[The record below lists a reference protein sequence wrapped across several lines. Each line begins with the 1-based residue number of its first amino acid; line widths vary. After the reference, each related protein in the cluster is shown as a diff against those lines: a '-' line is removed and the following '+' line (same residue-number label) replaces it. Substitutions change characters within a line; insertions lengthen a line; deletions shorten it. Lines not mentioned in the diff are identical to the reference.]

1 MQSEIQP
8 KTSHL
13 PKESKAFK
21 CPAPCLPTHKSIV
34 AYIKHINSAPE
45 NQKPA
50 NCLRQNFSR
59 PLQADFQSNIWLQS
73 EKISNF
79 RDEMTVAS
87 VTDSPPL
94 SNLESN
100 CAMSSLSY
108 TLACELTPSYPLSYV
123 SSDSDLTSE
132 NLDNYSF

>member
-1 MQSEIQP
+1 MPIIS
-8 KTSHL
+8 SHVSYL
-13 PKESKAFK
+13 VVVVLSAECFLFFFPI
-21 CPAPCLPTHKSIV
+21 IV
-34 AYIKHINSAPE
+34 
-45 NQKPA
+45 
-50 NCLRQNFSR
+50 
-59 PLQADFQSNIWLQS
+59 NICTY

-100 CAMSSLSY
+100 CTINSLSY
-108 TLACELTPSYPLSYV
+108 TVACEFTPYYPLSSI